1 MDTFNHPNIN
11 YANFMN
17 INQNIFDSSLSIN
30 DFEIIS
36 QIGKSYDGSVLKV
49 KYKKNGQTYII
60 KQYEKKRNRINDKEI
75 DYIREKS
82 ILYDITQ
89 KGYPNVV
96 KLYADFEDNDTRN
109 LVMEYIEGLTLYKLR
124 SSDNKE
130 GYLPQKLIIN
140 ILTQLLETLQFLHDK
155 CHVIHRGINPYNIIL
170 QNNNQIKL
178 IDFKISAYLENS
190 NKILVS
196 KKSFKGNVKFVAP
209 EIIFQTAPNYD
220 YKIDI
225 FSLGFT
231 MYSLMN
237 PSDIENEVN
246 VPQKTI
252 KEGGFSRKNLYI
264 KNTFYEPWLIDFVK
278 YLYEEDQNKR
288 PSASEALE
296 KLKNF
301 YTIITNQII

>member
-1 MDTFNHPNIN
+1 MDTFNPPNMNNI
-11 YANFMN
+11 NFMN

-36 QIGKSYDGSVLKV
+36 QIGKFYNGSVLKV

-60 KQYEKKRNRINDKEI
+60 RQYEKKRNRINDKEI

-140 ILTQLLETLQFLHDK
+140 I
-155 CHVIHRGINPYNIIL
+155 IYN
-170 QNNNQIKL
+170 
-178 IDFKISAYLENS
+178 
-190 NKILVS
+190 V
-196 KKSFKGNVKFVAP
+196 
-209 EIIFQTAPNYD
+209 
-220 YKIDI
+220 
-225 FSLGFT
+225 
-231 MYSLMN
+231 
-237 PSDIENEVN
+237 
-246 VPQKTI
+246 
-252 KEGGFSRKNLYI
+252 
-264 KNTFYEPWLIDFVK
+264 
-278 YLYEEDQNKR
+278 
-288 PSASEALE
+288 
-296 KLKNF
+296 
-301 YTIITNQII
+301 